1 MSRKLSAYMMMM
13 MMMMIKKLKTVPVC
27 FTQELTID

>member
-1 MSRKLSAYMMMM
+1 MSRKLSAYMMMI
-13 MMMMIKKLKTVPVC
+13 IKKLKTVPVC

>member
-1 MSRKLSAYMMMM
+1 MSRKLSAYMM

>member
-13 MMMMIKKLKTVPVC
+13 MMIIKKLKTVPVC

>member
-1 MSRKLSAYMMMM
+1 MSRKLSAYM

>member
-1 MSRKLSAYMMMM
+1 MSRKLSAYMMM

-27 FTQELTID
+27 FTQEFTID

>member
-1 MSRKLSAYMMMM
+1 MSRKLSAYMMM